1 MILCP
6 NILESSFQGID
17 ERDALIS
24 DLESQVECLRS
35 EQERLKRKSEE
46 EQEQLNAVVDKL
58 QQELLH
64 MERKEDDESRARNEY
79 DYDEMKQKMDL
90 VSGEF
95 HSLKAEH
102 GEFLETHR
110 RRLKESTE
118 NSEDFTETPRQRTA
132 HLAVAQAQA
141 QALEKNGASG
151 VDELR
156 LRVRELEDSVGEKDA
171 ELCSSRKYAE
181 ELQGK
186 VSTLEEHLRE
196 KVAAALVSQATLD
209 ALQQQASKDR
219 SGDLLG
225 HLNQKLADLEAS
237 LSDIEKN
244 HKLRKKLLSSLKEA
258 QYEKRLAALLDLLRQ
273 MLGEKRR
280 KTSEGLEV
288 KKRKKSLETGV
299 GTHLCS
305 MAMKS

>member
-110 RRLKESTE
+110 LKESTE
-118 NSEDFTETPRQRTA
+118 NSEDFTESQRQRTA

-171 ELCSSRKYAE
+171 ELCSSRKHAE

-244 HKLRKKLLSSLKEA
+244 HKLRKKLLSSSKEA
-258 QYEKRLAALLDLLRQ
+258 QYERRLAALLDLLRQ

-288 KKRKKSLETGV
+288 KKRNKSFETGV
-299 GTHLCS
+299 GAHLCS